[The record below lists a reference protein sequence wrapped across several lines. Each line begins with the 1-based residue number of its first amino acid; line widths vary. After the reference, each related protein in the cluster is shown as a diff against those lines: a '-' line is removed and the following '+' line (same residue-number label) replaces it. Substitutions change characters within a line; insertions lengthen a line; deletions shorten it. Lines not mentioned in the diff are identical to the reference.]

1 MHSTVR
7 LGGIASMLS
16 LSVEAWYQVVY
27 TAISRGRVGEGNGWK
42 RPAGLP
48 SYFDLW
54 NIQRQAEAQT
64 VCRVEVFSLG
74 VVDSGRPRPRMY
86 TAVDTYVE
94 TSNEGTF
101 KFCGR

>member
-1 MHSTVR
+1 
-7 LGGIASMLS
+7 MLS

-27 TAISRGRVGEGNGWK
+27 TAISRDRVGEGMVGNGPPGCHHTSTCGIFSV
-42 RPAGLP
+42 R
-48 SYFDLW
+48 
-54 NIQRQAEAQT
+54 QRHRLF
-64 VCRVEVFSLG
+64 CRVEVFSLG

-101 KFCGR
+101 KKNCGR